1 MSGFFLHAFEHG
13 RREAA
18 KIARRLGTRAAPIRV
33 HKFPDDESLVTVSQ
47 ADARACIYCPLDR
60 PNARLVEL
68 MLAADALRRNGAR
81 RLVLV
86 APYLCYMRQDMA
98 FHAGEAVAQQ
108 AVSRL
113 LGSLFD
119 RIVTVDPHLHRVKE
133 ISSVFPG
140 TEAESL
146 SAAPAIAAFVK
157 AKALP
162 RDMLVAGPDGESR
175 QWVEQIGAA
184 LGCESIVGAKRRL
197 GDRNVAIEFPLHLL
211 NGRAV
216 LLVDDIVSSGGTMI
230 EAIRGLKRAG
240 AGAVRLAVT
249 HALFDPAAE
258 KHMREA
264 GAEEIWSS
272 DSIPHPTNAI
282 PLADLLAATL
292 RRETGVTS

>member
-1 MSGFFLHAFEHG
+1 MSGFILHAFEHG
-13 RREAA
+13 MHEAA
-18 KIARRLGTRAAPIRV
+18 EIARRLGTRVAPIRV

-47 ADARACIYCPLDR
+47 VDASACIYCPLDR

-68 MLAADALRRNGAR
+68 LLAADALRRNGAR

-86 APYLCYMRQDMA
+86 APYLCYMRQDVA
-98 FHAGEAVAQQ
+98 FHEGEAVGQQ
-108 AVSRL
+108 AVGRL

-140 TEAESL
+140 IEAESL
-146 SAAPAIAAFVK
+146 SAAPAIVAFVK

-162 RDMLVAGPDGESR
+162 RDMLVAGPDGESI

-184 LGCESIVGAKRRL
+184 LGCESIVGSKRRL
-197 GDRNVAIEFPLHLL
+197 GDRNVEIEFPLHVLD
-211 NGRAV
+211 GRAV
-216 LLVDDIVSSGGTMI
+216 LLADDIVSSGGTMT

-240 AGAVRLAVT
+240 AGAVRVAVT
-249 HALFDPAAE
+249 HALFDSAAE
-258 KHMREA
+258 KNMREA

-282 PLADLLAATL
+282 PLADLLADTL
-292 RRETGVTS
+292 RRETGVAS